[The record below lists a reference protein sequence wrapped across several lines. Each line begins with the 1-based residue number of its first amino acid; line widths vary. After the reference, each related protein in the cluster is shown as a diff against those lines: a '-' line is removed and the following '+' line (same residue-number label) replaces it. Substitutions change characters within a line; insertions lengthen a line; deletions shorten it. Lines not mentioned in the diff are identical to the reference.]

1 MAEAIPLDIGGVQVI
16 IGGEGRWDELKAC
29 SLVISPYGLT
39 GTATGALGVLG
50 PVRMSYSRA
59 ISTVRYVATL
69 MTDLFRDVY
78 GES

>member
-1 MAEAIPLDIGGVQVI
+1 MQVI
-16 IGGEGRWDELKAC
+16 IGGEGRWDELKLC

-39 GTATGALGVLG
+39 GTATGTLGVLG
-50 PVRMSYSRA
+50 PVRMPYSRA

-69 MTDLFRDVY
+69 LPDLFRELY

>member
-1 MAEAIPLDIGGVQVI
+1 
-16 IGGEGRWDELKAC
+16 
-29 SLVISPYGLT
+29 
-39 GTATGALGVLG
+39 LGVLG

-69 MTDLFRDVY
+69 MTDLFRDLY